1 MVFGMAEHD
10 LVQVQRDDFSLA
22 EHYARLEQLAGNTG
36 AVVFFI
42 GKVRAESE
50 LDPVQA
56 LELEHY
62 PAMTEK
68 SLRLLVAEARGRWS
82 LDAVSVV
89 HRVGKLVVGQQIVL
103 VAVSSRHR
111 DEAFLAARFL
121 MDNLK
126 TRAPFWKKEYRA
138 SGARWV
144 EARQQDDEATAQ
156 WHAKSISEGIGHTE

>member
-1 MVFGMAEHD
+1 MTDVVEHD
-10 LVQVQRDDFSLA
+10 LVQVQQEDFSLA

-50 LDPVQA
+50 VDPVQA

-68 SLRLLVAEARGRWS
+68 SLSRLVAEARERWS
-82 LDAVSVV
+82 LDAITIV
-89 HRVGKLVVGQQIVL
+89 HRVGKLAVGAQIVL

-126 TRAPFWKKEYRA
+126 TRAPFWKKEHRA

-144 EARQQDDEATAQ
+144 AAREQDDVAAAQ
-156 WHAKSISEGIGHTE
+156 WFSQ